1 MTDREILAQL
11 KKSYENLQDI
21 RENGCNDHCT
31 GQLENNHIQQLE
43 VAMKKLSNI
52 YSDFYDSL
60 DNDAIIIKSSN
71 FIDGIIQKTKRNGAI
86 LSDRDHRNILEQTHN
101 MFNNIYQLRIDK
113 DIRGYYELINN
124 DGTSDYVGL
133 DVLCNYEWYDDINY
147 LNENLEKEEDY
158 EIL

>member
-21 RENGCNDHCT
+21 RENGCSDICN
-31 GQLENNHIQQLE
+31 GQLSPYLIGCLNHVMEELCDIWDG
-43 VAMKKLSNI
+43 V
-52 YSDFYDSL
+52 YDSL
-60 DNDAIIIKSSN
+60 DNETISIKKDS
-71 FIDGIIQKTKRNGAI
+71 ID
-86 LSDRDHRNILEQTHN
+86 RNINNLLEN
-101 MFNNIYQLRIDK
+101 DEFNIPIYKKMLHQNQELFKNVYKVRIDK
-113 DIRGYYELINN
+113 DITGYYELINN